1 MIEVKIKDSVLRD
14 AASQGDEA
22 FVKAFLTAIH
32 EAIDGEL
39 TDENIRELTSDQV
52 TLLIWEAMR
61 EELLQG
67 GFIQLIHNGWGGY
80 IFHSPFDKAVRAWGM
95 QDLCSLIR
103 KAHKLYTPFHADIEA
118 DCTDDEFMALY
129 EHYPQFDELDDYYI
143 ENDDR
148 LTKDVA
154 HYVDEHIGIFATV
167 IQ

>member
-1 MIEVKIKDSVLRD
+1 MLRD

-80 IFHSPFDKAVRAWGM
+80 IFHSPFGKAVRAWGM